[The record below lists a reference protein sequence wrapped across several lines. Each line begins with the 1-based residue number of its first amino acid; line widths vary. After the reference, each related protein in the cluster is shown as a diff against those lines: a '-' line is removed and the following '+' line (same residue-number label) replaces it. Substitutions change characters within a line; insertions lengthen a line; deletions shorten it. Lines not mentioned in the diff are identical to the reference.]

1 MLREQNASLLAAS
14 GLQHNTA
21 ERENDEAILVA
32 LRQKELREKIDK
44 VKKYA
49 GSRWVYMYYYL
60 LIRKLKIY

>member
-14 GLQHNTA
+14 GLQRSTV
-21 ERENDEAILVA
+21 ERQNDEASLVA

-49 GSRWVYMYYYL
+49 GSR
-60 LIRKLKIY
+60 